1 MNKGHK
7 GGGGI
12 GGIHVM
18 MVEVVLMAMGVWP
31 MGARIRGRLD
41 VVLLLELVPKLVGL
55 LHAVVLIHELL
66 VLLLLEVEDVLHEH
80 LDLHRFDLCVE
91 ELGTQLLLL
100 LFMVRHVDHA
110 VRSRAR
116 ARSGGGPLVLARIV
130 VSIGREEHGLATP
143 VQHSD

>member
-1 MNKGHK
+1 
-7 GGGGI
+7 
-12 GGIHVM
+12 M

-41 VVLLLELVPKLVGL
+41 VLLLLELVPKLVGL
-55 LHAVVLIHELL
+55 LHAVVLVHELL

-80 LDLHRFDLCVE
+80 LDLHRFDLRVE
-91 ELGTQLLLL
+91 ELGTQMLLVLVLLL

-130 VSIGREEHGLATP
+130 VPIGREERGLATP